1 MCKRADFGPR
11 PLRTHPPKVGWSGS
25 AAGLI
30 LGAPAARKSVP
41 VSLFN
46 ARDGELTM
54 ARSTICL
61 VDDDV
66 SLRNSVSNLLSSVGF
81 EIVVFDSAE
90 AFLASDF
97 IDRIGCLVLDFRLQ
111 GMNGL
116 DLMAH
121 LASASQSVPTIM
133 LTGNGNDVVRRRALA
148 LGAAAFLTKPFHPPD
163 LVAAVRDTLAR

>member
-1 MCKRADFGPR
+1 
-11 PLRTHPPKVGWSGS
+11 
-25 AAGLI
+25 
-30 LGAPAARKSVP
+30 
-41 VSLFN
+41 
-46 ARDGELTM
+46 
-54 ARSTICL
+54 
-61 VDDDV
+61 
-66 SLRNSVSNLLSSVGF
+66 
-81 EIVVFDSAE
+81 
-90 AFLASDF
+90 
-97 IDRIGCLVLDFRLQ
+97 VLDFRLQ